1 MISVVL
7 FPLASEPASM
17 NFSILK
23 LVYRCS
29 PALFFSR
36 IKTYSVFA
44 RNFTKLFALY
54 WLRSLTVCFVLFVF
68 FFLCFYFKTELNKLN
83 QAKHITETPPTTPP
97 LKQR

>member
-1 MISVVL
+1 
-7 FPLASEPASM
+7 M

-29 PALFFSR
+29 PALSR
-36 IKTYSVFA
+36 IETYSVFA

-54 WLRSLTVCFVLFVF
+54 WLRSLTVSFALFVF

-83 QAKHITETPPTTPP
+83 QAKYITETPPTTPP